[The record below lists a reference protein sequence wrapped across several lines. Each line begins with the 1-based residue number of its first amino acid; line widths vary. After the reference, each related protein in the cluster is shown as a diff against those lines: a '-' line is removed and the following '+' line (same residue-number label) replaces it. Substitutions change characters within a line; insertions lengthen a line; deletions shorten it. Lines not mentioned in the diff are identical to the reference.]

1 MNIYL
6 SRHFAEDVPRTKEK
20 GHAEA
25 QPTGTTSKRN
35 STTEVLAWRARGA
48 A

>member
-6 SRHFAEDVPRTKEK
+6 IRHFAEDVTRTKEK

-25 QPTGTTSKRN
+25 QPTGKASECDFTTGAL
-35 STTEVLAWRARGA
+35 EWRARGA